1 MRQQQKIAELSYKC
15 DEQIK
20 SFNKYLKT
28 SPIRN
33 PHSLQIDSQSNVY

>member
-1 MRQQQKIAELSYKC
+1 MRQQQKIAEISYKC

-28 SPIRN
+28 SPTRN
-33 PHSLQIDSQSNVY
+33 PYSLQIDSQSNVS